1 MDELQLE
8 HADLMIQKLKDDLL
22 SLRSNPELV
31 ANQRNSIARD
41 YFNER
46 DKNVKLVAAAT
57 LMAEALEAEVRQ
69 REACIAADY
78 DELKLHRYPHSR
90 YPYGAPYDYEH
101 AVLERYRSIVVTQK
115 RQALATWKALHD
127 A

>member
-57 LMAEALEAEVRQ
+57 PMADALEELARLLKRDGLSARPETIDDWR
-69 REACIAADY
+69 AAWY
-78 DELKLHRYPHSR
+78 KS
-90 YPYGAPYDYEH
+90 G
-101 AVLERYRSIVVTQK
+101 
-115 RQALATWKALHD
+115 QAFATWKKAASD